1 MDDDKQGH
9 EHHEMNHKDHEAAA
23 VADRLASSEEQPCS
37 VSELMRQ
44 IVA

>member
-1 MDDDKQGH
+1 MIECEPFGDIGNTYSQDIGNTFILED
-9 EHHEMNHKDHEAAA
+9 
-23 VADRLASSEEQPCS
+23 VCS